1 MILIWELIVGKRID
15 GFKAAVEMLQG
26 LNLSEQQALIAE
38 MARKDPE
45 MAVKLKAAIITFDD
59 LIKLTPTMM
68 SDFLR
73 VISTQTLGL
82 ALRGAS
88 LELQNHL
95 TKMVSRNIREDIDF
109 VLKGKPQ
116 ALSEVMKAQDEIM
129 QKVRELIDQGK
140 VVLSGND
147 ELV

>member
-1 MILIWELIVGKRID
+1 MGKRID

-59 LIKLTPTMM
+59 LIKLTPAMM
-68 SDFLR
+68 SDFLK
-73 VISTQTLGL
+73 VVKPETLGL

-88 LELQNHL
+88 IELQNHL
-95 TKMVSRNIREDIDF
+95 TKMVSRNIKEDIDF

-129 QKVRELIDQGK
+129 LKVRELIDQGK